1 MKRTL
6 LICLV
11 TCLSFTY
18 VQGAGNSTIDGHEY
32 VDLGLPS
39 GSLWATVNYGA
50 QKPEGYGTY
59 YSNGTKISGWGEKW
73 TTPTKNDFQELIDEC
88 EWTWTTINNVNGYS
102 IKGKNGKTMFLP
114 AAGKA
119 FAGLPV
125 EIQTPSGL
133 GSKLYYITST
143 VENDFIHTEYYFEA
157 DASTRKI
164 SSDFVVI
171 DEMSV
176 RPIVKE
182 KKATG
187 ITDVKTLNDEETK
200 FYDLNGIETNEN
212 KKGIVIIKTKD
223 GRTKKV
229 FQK

>member
-59 YSNGTKISGWGEKW
+59 SPCGTNISSWGNKW
-73 TTPTKNDFQELIDEC
+73 TLPSKSDFQELIDEC

-102 IKGKNGKTMFLP
+102 IKGRNGNTMFLP

-125 EIQTPSGL
+125 AIQTPSGL
-133 GSKLYYITST
+133 GSKLYYSTST
-143 VENDFIHTEYYFEA
+143 VEGDPFHYQCYFEA

-164 SSDFVVI
+164 SSDLVI
-171 DEMSV
+171 IDDMSV
-176 RPIVKE
+176 RLIAKE

-187 ITDVKTLNDEETK
+187 IADVKMLNDEETK
-200 FYDLNGIETNEN
+200 IYDLNGIETNEN
-212 KKGIVIIKTKD
+212 KKGIVIIKIKD